1 MKMGTIHLTL
11 AYQTLKWVSLKGP
24 LEEPV
29 GTQACKW
36 IYFRVSMQSGCS
48 GWNPDSLVTLTQ
60 ASYPL

>member
-36 IYFRVSMQSGCS
+36 IYFRVSMQSGS
-48 GWNPDSLVTLTQ
+48 QAALDGILT
-60 ASYPL
+60 PW